1 MTTTSRSLSS
11 IHDAEAKL
19 RQRVRKAH
27 KTAARRLDEERRR
40 LDEERAR
47 ALEQAAIEDR
57 EAERQAREAAEQ
69 LEDARRTVGADARA
83 PRRDAFYRGAGKFD
97 LSGKGRSHFAAG
109 YALIKAAAAQGADDP
124 VPQFNKAHMH
134 WSSKIS
140 DRRLPFI
147 ILKNV

>member
-1 MTTTSRSLSS
+1 MTATSRSLSS

-57 EAERQAREAAEQ
+57 EAERQAREAAEH
-69 LEDARRTVGADARA
+69 AVAGALAA
-83 PRRDAFYRGAGKFD
+83 
-97 LSGKGRSHFAAG
+97 LTHTQQTRSAA
-109 YALIKAAAAQGADDP
+109 LAAARPALLRAMVALVTGEEEP
-124 VPQFNKAHMH
+124 PC
-134 WSSKIS
+134 SS
-140 DRRLPFI
+140 P
-147 ILKNV
+147 